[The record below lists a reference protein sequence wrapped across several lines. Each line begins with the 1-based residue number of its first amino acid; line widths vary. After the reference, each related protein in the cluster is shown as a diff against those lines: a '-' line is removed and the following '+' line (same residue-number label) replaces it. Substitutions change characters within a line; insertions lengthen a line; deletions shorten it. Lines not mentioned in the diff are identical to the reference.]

1 MGTIVLWSCLWIT
14 YLGSGCN
21 VNIDTLKQHVIDNY
35 DPDDVLE
42 ALDLSTEEL
51 VNAFED
57 KLEYY
62 SYKFE
67 ELDEEDEDDG

>member
-1 MGTIVLWSCLWIT
+1 MN
-14 YLGSGCN
+14 LG
-21 VNIDTLKQHVIDNY
+21 DLKQHVIDNY

-51 VNAFED
+51 VEAFED

-67 ELDEEDEDDG
+67 EYYDEEEIEDA